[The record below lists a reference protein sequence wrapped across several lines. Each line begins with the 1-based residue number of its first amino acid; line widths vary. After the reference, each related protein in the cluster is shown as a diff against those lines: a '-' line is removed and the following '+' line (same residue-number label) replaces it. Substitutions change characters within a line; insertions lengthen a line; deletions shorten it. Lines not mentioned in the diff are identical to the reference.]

1 MFVTEVVWSMES
13 NLLFTAALGL
23 QAPWQVAAIRF
34 EPLAGAD
41 SLRSHLRQQ
50 PVELPGL

>member
-34 EPLAGAD
+34 EPDQGQIHFDLTCA
-41 SLRSHLRQQ
+41 SNRLSC
-50 PVELPGL
+50 PVM